1 MEELPDYLRA
11 VLDAA
16 RLSGRSEREISRM
29 ATGQAAAIS
38 QIKLGRI
45 PSSNRLL
52 LLCEALGLEFY
63 IGPPRSEAAPAD
75 TDEATGPG
83 GSMAVA
89 RSDEENPPAWAEEL
103 STSLRDD
110 MATVLRELAPAD
122 ELLVS
127 LREVQENLGTLQRE
141 LPPEDQAPGE
151 QAVKSPDDPALID
164 ASGLFHFKGES
175 EEEVSDLVHY
185 IGAVRELKA
194 AAGGGA
200 MVLDETVTARIPFR
214 RDWLRRH
221 SLQADLCNIIH
232 VAGESMEPTLPDGCS
247 ILVDRSR
254 KRRRARHI
262 YVLITDDGLVV
273 KRLDKDEADDWQ
285 LVSDHPAWK
294 PAPWL
299 RGTEIIGQVRWMAR
313 TL

>member
-1 MEELPDYLRA
+1 MSTTVE
-11 VLDAA
+11 AA
-16 RLSGRSEREISRM
+16 
-29 ATGQAAAIS
+29 
-38 QIKLGRI
+38 
-45 PSSNRLL
+45 
-52 LLCEALGLEFY
+52 CEALGLEFY
-63 IGPPRSEAAPAD
+63 IGPPRGEAAPAD
-75 TDEATGPG
+75 TDEAIRPG
-83 GSMAVA
+83 GGMAVA
-89 RSDEENPPAWAEEL
+89 RSDEGDPPAWAQEL

-141 LPPEDQAPGE
+141 LSLEDQASGE
-151 QAVKSPDDPALID
+151 QAVRSSDDPALID

-262 YVLITDDGLVV
+262 YVLITDDGLAV

>member
-1 MEELPDYLRA
+1 MPYSDAILAALSQDKRSARDISIAAVGHESAIRSIKRGLDVRASTIQALCDELD
-11 VLDAA
+11 
-16 RLSGRSEREISRM
+16 
-29 ATGQAAAIS
+29 
-38 QIKLGRI
+38 
-45 PSSNRLL
+45 
-52 LLCEALGLEFY
+52 LEFY
-63 IGPPRSEAAPAD
+63 IGPPRGEPVQQEMS
-75 TDEATGPG
+75 
-83 GSMAVA
+83 
-89 RSDEENPPAWAEEL
+89 PPPWEEL
-103 STSLRDD
+103 RFGLQDD
-110 MATVLRELAPAD
+110 MAAVLRDLAPAD

-127 LREVQENLGTLQRE
+127 LREAQENLAALLRE
-141 LPPEDQAPGE
+141 LSLEDQASGE

-254 KRRRARHI
+254 KRRLARHI

-299 RGTEIIGQVRWMAR
+299 RGTEIIGQVRWMAK